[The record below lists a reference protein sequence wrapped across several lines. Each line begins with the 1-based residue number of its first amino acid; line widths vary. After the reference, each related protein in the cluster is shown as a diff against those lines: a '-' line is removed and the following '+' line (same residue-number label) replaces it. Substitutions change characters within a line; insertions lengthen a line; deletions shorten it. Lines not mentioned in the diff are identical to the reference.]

1 VGGSLDVSFSL
12 RELTTIC
19 QEITGNS
26 ISINSTLENRPADL
40 RIYLG
45 DNEKITQRCGWAPK
59 RSVKNIVEDSF
70 QWLRD
75 NERIVKTI
83 FE

>member
-1 VGGSLDVSFSL
+1 
-12 RELTTIC
+12 
-19 QEITGNS
+19 
-26 ISINSTLENRPADL
+26 LENRPADL
-40 RIYLG
+40 RIYMG